1 MQDKEDAKLSE
12 SDEKRKLF
20 QKKDRV
26 FQIILENK
34 VKYFT
39 ILLFTV
45 LVNVLTLVSPLIIG
59 YTTDE
64 VLGSENASLSSFE
77 LKLENVLG
85 GAENIQNN
93 IWLLG
98 VVLILIAAVIGILS
112 YLKGKS
118 AAQVSENISESLRN
132 DLFKHLLDLPYSY
145 FNKINTGDII
155 QRCTSDVDNIR
166 MFFSNQLV
174 EIVRIVTL
182 VIVALLYMVK
192 FNVKLSI
199 YSTFLL
205 PFAFIFSLVFIKLFE
220 STFTHYEEC
229 EGEVNTTIQEN
240 VSGVRVVKAFNNQTY
255 EIEKFSKVNEN
266 FNQALRGVLRAYAI
280 FWSASD
286 LICMT
291 QYVIAICVGAYF
303 GYQQIITPG
312 EYVVFISYTT
322 MLIWPVRQLGR
333 VMSEF
338 GKTRVAY
345 FRLCDVFETEVENDL
360 QGGITPD
367 LDGDIEFKNFN
378 FKFDDE
384 DSYTLKNINL
394 KINKGENV
402 GILGSIGSGKSTL
415 MHMLLRFHNYNE
427 GSITINGHELSDV
440 NKTYLRKNIGIAL
453 QDNFLYGKSI
463 IENLRLANQDITEQ
477 EVFEIAKVAN
487 IHHTFKNFKDG
498 YETEVGEKGV
508 TLSGGQKQRTTIA
521 RTLIKKTGTIIFD
534 DSLSA
539 VDPETDAKI
548 REQLKLVNNDVTT
561 IIIAQ
566 RINTIMECD
575 KIVVMDK
582 GEITHIG
589 THEELINQEGI
600 YKEVWDIQNMQTES

>member
-1 MQDKEDAKLSE
+1 MNKNIENKN
-12 SDEKRKLF
+12 RKLF

-26 FQIILENK
+26 FQIILNNK
-34 VKYFT
+34 KSYLG
-39 ILLFTV
+39 ILVLTV
-45 LVNVLTLVSPLIIG
+45 VVNVLTLVSPLIIG

-64 VLGSENASLSSFE
+64 VLGSTNASLSSFE
-77 LKLENVLG
+77 RILESLLG

-98 VVLILIAAVIGILS
+98 LLLVFIAAWIGIFS
-112 YLKGKS
+112 YLKGKM
-118 AAQVSENISESLRN
+118 AANVSENISEGLRN

-166 MFFSNQLV
+166 MFFSNQLI
-174 EIVRIVTL
+174 EIIRILTL
-182 VIVALLYMVK
+182 VIVALIYMLN

-205 PFAFIFSLVFIKLFE
+205 PFAFVFGIYFIKLFE
-220 STFTHYEEC
+220 KIFNNYEEC
-229 EGEVNTTIQEN
+229 EGHVNTTIQEN

-255 EIEKFSKVNEN
+255 EIEKFAKVNEN
-266 FNQALRGVLRAYAI
+266 FNQALRGILKAYAI

-286 LICMT
+286 LLCWS
-291 QYVIAICVGAYF
+291 QYVIAILAGSYF
-303 GYQQIITPG
+303 GYKQIITPG
-312 EYVVFISYTT
+312 EYVVFISYTL

-345 FRLCDVFETEVENDL
+345 FRLCDIFETDVENDL
-360 QGGITPD
+360 RGGLTPN
-367 LDGDIEFKNFN
+367 LDGDIEFKDFS

-384 DSYTLKNINL
+384 DTYTLKNINL
-394 KINKGENV
+394 RIKKGENV

-427 GSITINGHELSDV
+427 GSITINGYELKDV

-463 IENLRLANQDITEQ
+463 IENLRLANKEITEQ
-477 EVFEIAKVAN
+477 EVFEIAKIAN
-487 IHHTFKNFKDG
+487 IHHTFKGFKDG

-539 VDPETDAKI
+539 VDSETDAKI
-548 REQLKLVNNDVTT
+548 REQLKQVNSNVTT

-582 GEITHIG
+582 GEITHVG
-589 THEELINQEGI
+589 THEELINQAGI
-600 YKEVWDIQNMQTES
+600 YKEVWDIQNIQSEN